1 MEVITVTLKELGA
14 EYRATAALVAKRM
27 AEHQRRQDCDPRQIA
42 LMRGML
48 ADLRL
53 IARTCSGYYDLPRPG
68 VVDATVYYS
77 RGHSRD
83 DH

>member
-1 MEVITVTLKELGA
+1 MTMRELA
-14 EYRATAALVAKRM
+14 REYRATAARLNMRIQQHEQAGDRDP
-27 AEHQRRQDCDPRQIA
+27 AELA
-42 LMRGML
+42 TMRSML

>member
-1 MEVITVTLKELGA
+1 MTLKELGA
-14 EYRATAALVAKRM
+14 EYRAIAALVAKHM